1 MNVRAWKRTSERKL
15 KRRLLISRSHSRLRC
30 RTSLNDHSRTTTEPA
45 TPPVEGKNSVCL
57 VPGIGRV
64 RARSVTLV
72 ASRARVEVLIGTLGP
87 GMAVAE
93 PGWGSGAARGS
104 VSRDPTCCRAAPRYT
119 TTTAAAA
126 AAATRLSSHLF
137 PSFYLSA
144 LRSTR
149 SLSLS
154 FRSSNSL
161 IISFLRFKA
170 PRNYLFIHLSFL
182 LPR

>member
-1 MNVRAWKRTSERKL
+1 MNVRAWKRTSKRKL
-15 KRRLLISRSHSRLRC
+15 RRRLLISRSHSRLRC

-126 AAATRLSSHLF
+126 IRLSSHLF

-149 SLSLS
+149 SLSL
-154 FRSSNSL
+154 FDRPTRLSSLSL
-161 IISFLRFKA
+161 ALKA